1 MDCGTAIRTLVL
13 HNKFHYLNVAEG
25 QGRVQKV
32 KRLGCIS
39 AASAF
44 TSADD
49 NSELDSDGSAS
60 EEDQYLA
67 VSPSQDVGA

>member
-44 TSADD
+44 TSDD